1 MQEFLNFLQSQAS
14 YDKKS
19 GLINSPLNERP
30 SSYAFTYIEGTPDDE
45 ALAEKKAVRTMFNN
59 VIFTNIDFT
68 HFSFYKCCFRNCT
81 FNHCRIRR
89 TLFHE
94 CSVYKTDFD
103 KCYISE
109 LILDGHNDWRQVDIT
124 ASAVNCFVFND
135 NHTKLSS
142 IHFIECALYSF
153 IPRYDMVFE
162 HCILKEGCKWEYFHT
177 PFPSEGDFIAYAPIW
192 AGGGDINR
200 IMKIKV
206 NTKDI
211 TDWYDRQFT
220 VSNGTVLEELDED
233 GEPITEAGG
242 ETGELACFITL
253 NEAIEVFEIED
264 DLPYSDVH
272 YRKHSDLDPMKRYW
286 PLYEEKEKM
295 KHEGVFYRPEK
306 SV

>member
-1 MQEFLNFLQSQAS
+1 MQEFLNFLQSQAN

-19 GLINSPLNERP
+19 GLISSPLNERP

-68 HFSFYKCCFRNCT
+68 HFSFYKCYFRNCT

-124 ASAVNCFVFND
+124 ASAVNCFIFND
-135 NHTKLSS
+135 NNTKLSS
-142 IHFIECALYSF
+142 IHFIECALYNF

-177 PFPSEGDFIAYAPIW
+177 PFPSEGDLIAYAPVWGNENHIL
-192 AGGGDINR
+192 
-200 IMKIKV
+200 KV
-206 NTKDI
+206 VVNVKNI

-220 VSNGTVLEELDED
+220 ISKGIVIEELDEE
-233 GEPITEAGG
+233 GETIKEAGG
-242 ETGELACFITL
+242 ETEDVVCYLTK
-253 NEAIEVFEIED
+253 NEAVEVFEND
-264 DLPYSDVH
+264 CYPDKHFRVNPDLNP
-272 YRKHSDLDPMKRYW
+272 LERYW
-286 PLYEEKEKM
+286 SLYEEKEKM
-295 KHEGVFYRPEK
+295 KREGIFYRLEK
-306 SV
+306 RV